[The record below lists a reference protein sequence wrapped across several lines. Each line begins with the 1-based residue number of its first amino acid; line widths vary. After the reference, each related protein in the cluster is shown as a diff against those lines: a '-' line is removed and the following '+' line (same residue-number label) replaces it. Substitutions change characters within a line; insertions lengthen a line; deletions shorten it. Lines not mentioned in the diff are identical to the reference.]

1 MAGRKITKREKLRLA
16 EQEAKKKA
24 KEEEEELKR
33 LQALERQR
41 AKEEEERVRQKQLLE
56 EREHNMRKQKLAHSC
71 RLLSICRKKK
81 HKQDVAQRAYNDWR
95 LYVLCEGVPNP
106 SDVIAMNTYM
116 FLWQG
121 ETETQHIDQLVP
133 KGVEVLRLLTV
144 LDDLIDNPLDARP
157 SKLANWKEVRHN
169 FRSEL
174 QQRINMAT
182 FNIIRNFEQTM
193 EQIDLEIFKYM
204 CTCPFMTLCLWT
216 RSALPKPHNYEPE
229 SQTVDFPDIGLSLE
243 LPIHIV
249 THNIVVRA
257 LRLSY
262 DHLSDTSHTW
272 SPKPLPK
279 YYQYSLFHWNTVEYD
294 LKIKLKEEF
303 EAMNETKKRK
313 HAKPKSLEESSTTLD
328 IKEELEEPAPALIS
342 INKRTDDQ
350 TKNKR
355 KSIRRKT
362 KGSGL
367 GAALTRNTESLLQ
380 IEDIADDDEENNEVV
395 MDVTGEASMTSV
407 TEKTEPVPEKRAS
420 QMQRTPSL
428 LLLFREKR
436 IKHSLKKYLRY
447 KVRPQDLNMRQFVVL
462 GGIYY
467 VEVLEQPDQPVML
480 KNRTILTLIKGEER
494 IRRLHYY
501 EKYTPP
507 PPKEEDDKPLHSA
520 DDPEPEPRG
529 KEDGLNRLVLVNIKL
544 PDSVL
549 WFEPPTPV
557 QWSHKKRMWTSR
569 FIYDNRFNEDKQM
582 LTFRV
587 GSLLPIGLS
596 TQRFIN
602 LPYQT
607 WELRPDWKGGP
618 NSVFLSITAATI
630 IVEFIIKDNNRVCL
644 NSLQNASS
652 GALQELVGVYFDAHE
667 LVRRMRRG
675 GVDVFPD
682 HDAGVYMADS
692 SKSKHHIT
700 ENHAY
705 QCMALL
711 STSYNFS
718 WSRWNLL
725 AGPDN
730 IVMQMREFLDR
741 KRLPN
746 YNMLLVTPQ
755 RALLVECTEVSQA
768 FNNRGTE
775 GMEYYPDIYWLAQ
788 AHSSPI
794 TLDKIQKINVNLM
807 QNVYFVL
814 SKTRVLSFS

>member
-279 YYQYSLFHWNTVEYD
+279 YYQYSLFHWNT
-294 LKIKLKEEF
+294 
-303 EAMNETKKRK
+303 
-313 HAKPKSLEESSTTLD
+313 
-328 IKEELEEPAPALIS
+328 
-342 INKRTDDQ
+342 
-350 TKNKR
+350 
-355 KSIRRKT
+355 
-362 KGSGL
+362 
-367 GAALTRNTESLLQ
+367 
-380 IEDIADDDEENNEVV
+380 
-395 MDVTGEASMTSV
+395 
-407 TEKTEPVPEKRAS
+407 
-420 QMQRTPSL
+420 
-428 LLLFREKR
+428 
-436 IKHSLKKYLRY
+436 
-447 KVRPQDLNMRQFVVL
+447 
-462 GGIYY
+462 
-467 VEVLEQPDQPVML
+467 
-480 KNRTILTLIKGEER
+480 
-494 IRRLHYY
+494 
-501 EKYTPP
+501 KYTPP

-544 PDSVL
+544 PDCVL

>member
-1 MAGRKITKREKLRLA
+1 MAGRRITKREKLRLA
-16 EQEAKKKA
+16 EQEAKRKA

-56 EREHNMRKQKLAHSC
+56 EREHTVRKQKLAHSC
-71 RLLSICRKKK
+71 KLLSICRKKK

-121 ETETQHIDQLVP
+121 ETDTQHIDKLVP
-133 KGVEVLRLLTV
+133 KGEEVLRLLTV

-157 SKLANWKEVRHN
+157 SRLANWKEVRHN

-182 FNIIRNFEQTM
+182 FNIIRNFEETM
-193 EQIDLEIFKYM
+193 EQIDLEVFKYM

-229 SQTVDFPDIGLSLE
+229 SQAVDFADIGLSLE
-243 LPIHIV
+243 LPVHIV
-249 THNIVVRA
+249 SHSIVVRA

-279 YYQYSLFHWNTVEYD
+279 YFQYSLFHWNTVEYE
-294 LKIKLKEEF
+294 LKLKVKEKF
-303 EAMNETKKRK
+303 EAMNANKKGKKLKPLEEGSATEIKEDVEETPAPSLKNNKKRK
-313 HAKPKSLEESSTTLD
+313 SV
-328 IKEELEEPAPALIS
+328 
-342 INKRTDDQ
+342 
-350 TKNKR
+350 
-355 KSIRRKT
+355 RRRT
-362 KGSGL
+362 KGSSL
-367 GAALTRNTESLLQ
+367 GGALSRNTETLLQ
-380 IEDIADDDEENNEVV
+380 MEDVDDDEETGNEVAV
-395 MDVTGEASMTSV
+395 DVTGEAMGTAP
-407 TEKTEPVPEKRAS
+407 EKSEPEPEKRVP
-420 QMQRTPSL
+420 QLQRTPSQV
-428 LLLFREKR
+428 LLFREKR
-436 IKHSLKKYLRY
+436 IKNSLRKYLRY
-447 KVRPQDLNMRQFVVL
+447 RVRPQDLNMRQHVVL

-480 KNRTILTLIKGEER
+480 KNRTILTLIKGDER

-529 KEDGLNRLVLVNIKL
+529 KEDGLNRLVLINIKL
-544 PDSVL
+544 PDFVL

-557 QWSHKKRMWTSR
+557 QWSHKKRTWTSR

-618 NSVFLSITAATI
+618 GSVFLSITAATI

-652 GALQELVGVYFDAHE
+652 GALQELVGVYLDAHE

-692 SKSKHHIT
+692 SRSKHHIT
-700 ENHAY
+700 ESHAY

-730 IVMQMREFLDR
+730 IVMQMREFIDR

-768 FNNRGTE
+768 FNNRGTD
-775 GMEYYPDIYWLAQ
+775 GMDYYPDIYWLAQ

-794 TLDKIQKINVNLM
+794 TLDKIQKINLNLM